1 MSVIKACN
9 YIHILMN
16 FMYIEMKIELFEGEI
31 CDTIAVSINTANEIK

>member
-16 FMYIEMKIELFEGEI
+16 LLYIEMKIELFEGEI
-31 CDTIAVSINTANEIK
+31 CDIAVSINTANEIK